1 MIKLYMKKIVLIIAA
16 FLISAIMQIIT
27 DEAKVVRYL
36 FSLVGLIVLI
46 KLLKQKLKTF
56 IKDLDDYLMK

>member
-36 FSLVGLIVLI
+36 FSLVGLIALI